1 MSISGDR
8 IRACRIKMHMTQDDV
23 AKYLGIGKQ
32 AVYKYESGAVTNIP
46 LENVE
51 ALAKLFSVTPAYI
64 AGWDDDKFQQYT
76 QLLCEDKV
84 EHDLVLTY
92 RSLSV
97 HGKNLLIERANELK
111 ILYGKK
117 SENNSAES
125 V

>member
-8 IRACRIKMHMTQDDV
+8 IRACRIRMRLTQEDV
-23 AKYLGIGKQ
+23 AKHLGIGKQ

-64 AGWDDDKFQQYT
+64 AGWDEDKFQRHNQM
-76 QLLCEDKV
+76 LCEDNV
-84 EHDLVLTY
+84 EQDLLLAY

-97 HGKNLLIERANELK
+97 YGKNLLIERANELK

-117 SENNSAES
+117 SENNTAES